1 MTEGT
6 FPPDFGFCQRPIMDD
21 PRHNLPHETV
31 ALFLP
36 SLAGGGA
43 ERALLQRGGGFCAR
57 GMQVDL
63 VLGKQEGAYLS
74 QVPQGVRVVPLQA
87 DGTVA
92 RVRKLAGYLK
102 RERPAVLLSM
112 LDHVNAAGLARMWAG
127 VQTAVVQGLQNH
139 ISMDLEGQAGQ
150 GGWKAALKP
159 HVMRQCFAWSDGVI
173 AASHG
178 VAADFQA
185 GAGADFQGSVDVVYN
200 PIVEPSVW
208 ERAREAV
215 NHPFFAEGAAPVI
228 LGVGRLEKQKDF
240 PTLIR
245 AFAQVRREQP
255 LRLMILG
262 EGSLRGELEQL
273 AQQLGVAADVAMPGF
288 VMNPHAYMARSRV
301 FVLSSVWEGLG
312 NVVIE
317 ALAAGTAVVSTDC
330 PSGPAEIL
338 EQGKY
343 GRRVGVKDVGAMARA
358 IAQSLAEPADG
369 ARQRGRAMA
378 FSVDAAV
385 EGYLKALGR
394 ARRQRGH
401 GRQWMDQ

>member
-1 MTEGT
+1 MGCITISAWT
-6 FPPDFGFCQRPIMDD
+6 WW
-21 PRHNLPHETV
+21 
-31 ALFLP
+31 
-36 SLAGGGA
+36 
-43 ERALLQRGGGFCAR
+43 AR
-57 GMQVDL
+57 
-63 VLGKQEGAYLS
+63 
-74 QVPQGVRVVPLQA
+74 
-87 DGTVA
+87 
-92 RVRKLAGYLK
+92 
-102 RERPAVLLSM
+102 
-112 LDHVNAAGLARMWAG
+112 
-127 VQTAVVQGLQNH
+127 
-139 ISMDLEGQAGQ
+139 
-150 GGWKAALKP
+150 
-159 HVMRQCFAWSDGVI
+159 
-173 AASHG
+173 
-178 VAADFQA
+178 
-185 GAGADFQGSVDVVYN
+185 
-200 PIVEPSVW
+200 
-208 ERAREAV
+208 RAREAV

-343 GRRVGVKDVGAMARA
+343 GRLVGVKEVGAMARA

-378 FSVDAAV
+378 FTVDAAV